1 MEGKWNNGLATLH
14 GVITRDLPNLFFS
27 GTAQAGACANMTY
40 ILDQSAIHV
49 AYILSKAKEGASEK
63 CPGVSKVIIEP
74 TAEAE
79 EDWAMEVVSRVA
91 ALRGIAGS
99 QNSKEK
105 AARLA
110 VWGEGIA
117 SYVNQIETWRKEGKL
132 HGLELTYLEEDA
144 LCPGEW
150 AI

>member
-91 ALRGIAGS
+91 ALRGIAGCTPGYL
-99 QNSKEK
+99 N
-105 AARLA
+105 
-110 VWGEGIA
+110 GYGMIA
-117 SYVNQIETWRKEGKL
+117 QPSSAEQQRESSTSGSLGRGYC
-132 HGLELTYLEEDA
+132 ELRE
-144 LCPGEW
+144 PN
-150 AI
+150 